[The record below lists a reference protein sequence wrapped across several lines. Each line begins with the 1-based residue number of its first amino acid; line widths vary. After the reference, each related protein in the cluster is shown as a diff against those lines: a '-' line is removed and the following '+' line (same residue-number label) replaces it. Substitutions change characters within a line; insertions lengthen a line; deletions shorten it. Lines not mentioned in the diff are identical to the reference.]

1 MSERW
6 KFQLKYGLIWGFIVS
21 VIMVGF
27 DLFEMSIEEAF
38 LSKRNLF
45 RTLFFVFTGIFIV
58 NYFSWKKKL
67 KEKRSNS
74 LSHDNAVNK

>member
-6 KFQLKYGLIWGFIVS
+6 KFQLKYGFIWGFMVS
-21 VIMVGF
+21 FIMAGF
-27 DLFEMSIEEAF
+27 DMFEMSIEDAF

-58 NYFSWKKKL
+58 SYFSWKKKIK
-67 KEKRSNS
+67 KEDNLD
-74 LSHDNAVNK
+74 LSHDNSVNK

>member
-6 KFQLKYGLIWGFIVS
+6 KFQLKYGFIWAFMVSFI
-21 VIMVGF
+21 MAGF
-27 DLFEMSIEEAF
+27 DLLEMSIEDAF

-45 RTLFFVFTGIFIV
+45 RMLFFVLSGIFV
-58 NYFSWKKKL
+58 VSYFSWKKKIK
-67 KEKRSNS
+67 KESNTG